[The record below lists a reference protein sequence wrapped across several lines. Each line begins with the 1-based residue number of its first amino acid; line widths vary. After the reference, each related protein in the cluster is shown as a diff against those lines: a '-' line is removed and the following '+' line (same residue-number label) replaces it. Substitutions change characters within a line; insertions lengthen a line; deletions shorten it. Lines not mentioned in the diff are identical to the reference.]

1 MSGPPTRAAPAH
13 SGPYVLPPCP
23 LGDYA
28 LLDTGLGEKL
38 ERIGRYVLRRPDP
51 QAMWRP
57 RRPPHAWEAADLV
70 FERESD
76 RGGRWRA
83 AHGPVPEEWTI
94 EHEGARLLVRPT
106 AFKHVGVFPEQ
117 ATNWRWTAE
126 QVRRVARGGGG
137 APRVLNLFA
146 YTGAATVLATRAG
159 ARVTHVD
166 SSRPAMRWARRNAEL
181 SALPADAVRWIEDDA
196 PSFVRREL
204 RRGARY
210 EGILL
215 DPPPYGRGS
224 GKQRW
229 VFEQDVVA
237 LLGACRE
244 LLGAQ
249 GPAFLVLSCY
259 AVGTSP
265 LAFANMLAD
274 LGPGDVV
281 AGELA
286 IPEED
291 GARLLP
297 AGLCGRYV
305 R

>member
-1 MSGPPTRAAPAH
+1 MSDPA
-13 SGPYVLPPCP
+13 SPLPSPRPAVLPPEP
-23 LGDYA
+23 LCGYT
-28 LLDTGLGEKL
+28 LLDTGHGEKL
-38 ERIGRYVLRRPDP
+38 ERFGPLVLRRPDP

-57 RRPPHAWEAADLV
+57 RRPAHTWRAADLV

-83 AHGPVPEEWTI
+83 PHGPVPWEWTLA
-94 EHEGARLLVRPT
+94 HGGARLVVRPT
-106 AFKHVGVFPEQ
+106 AFKHVGLFPEQ
-117 ATNWRWTAE
+117 ATNWRWTGE
-126 QVRRVARGGGG
+126 QLARLARAG
-137 APRVLNLFA
+137 AGPPRVLNLFA
-146 YTGAATVLATRAG
+146 YTGAASVLASLSG

-166 SSRPAMRWARRNAEL
+166 SSRPAMRWARRNAGL
-181 SALPADAVRWIEDDA
+181 SGLASDAIRWIEDDA
-196 PSFVRREL
+196 PTFARREV

-210 EGILL
+210 DGILL

-224 GKQRW
+224 GKRRW
-229 VFEQDVVA
+229 VFEDDVVELLSACRA
-237 LLGACRE
+237 LLAE
-244 LLGAQ
+244 S
-249 GPAFLVLSCY
+249 PAFLVLSCY

-274 LGPGDVV
+274 LGEGEVG

-297 AGLCGRYV
+297 AGLCGRWA